1 MSLRD
6 YQKYIYTEV
15 QNAIRKGSHGVL
27 VCLPCRSGK
36 SYIFAEMIRNLKHG
50 YALVLAHRRELLRQH
65 EELLATIP
73 HEKYR
78 LASVFTEVNHVR
90 EHEPPTIVII
100 DEAHLSEAMSYKRV
114 CEAYPNAIR
123 IGFTATPQR
132 LSGEPLSLFD
142 TMVKG
147 ITVDELIRNGSVSEF
162 DYYAPKMN
170 VSVDDIG
177 CVAGDFNNKEL
188 SERMCQSRLYGDYIE
203 AYKRLGK
210 DRQAIAYCVSQKHA
224 KAVSEAFNEA
234 GISSV
239 EVDSKTPAKE
249 REEIM
254 SDYKAGKYRILCNV
268 NLISEGITLP
278 ETDVCML
285 LRPTQSIALYIQQA
299 ARCLTPREGKRATII
314 DCVENVLRHG
324 LPNEEH
330 DWQIGGNVH
339 HKVTNV
345 DGSFSIRTCEQCFR
359 VYDSRMKVCPY
370 CGHEYEIKGRELQR
384 VKEVEMELITK
395 EKAKEMELVRK
406 RMRQEV
412 GRARSMD
419 DLWRIARERGYAPGW
434 VYRVSKAK
442 GIRK

>member
-78 LASVFTEVNHVR
+78 LASVFTEVNHVS

-147 ITVDELIRNGSVSEF
+147 ISTKELISRGAISEF
-162 DYYAPKMN
+162 DYYAP
-170 VSVDDIG
+170 DIG
-177 CVAGDFNNKEL
+177 IDLSTVSTVGGDYNNKEL
-188 SERMCQSRLYGDYIE
+188 TDVMCQSRLYGDYIK
-203 AYKRLGK
+203 AYRTLADGK
-210 DRQAIAYCVSQKHA
+210 QTLAYCVSKKHA
-224 KAVSEAFNEA
+224 ISVCKAFNDA
-234 GISSV
+234 DISAV
-239 EVDSKTPAKE
+239 EIDS
-249 REEIM
+249 
-254 SDYKAGKYRILCNV
+254 SDPIPDRLKVLSAFKDGEFKVLCNV
-268 NLISEGITLP
+268 GLLSEGITVP
-278 ETDVCML
+278 EADVVMM
-285 LRPTQSIALYIQQA
+285 LRPTQSLALFIQQGMRA
-299 ARCLTPREGKRATII
+299 LTPYEGKRAIVI
-314 DCVENVLRHG
+314 DCVGNYQRHG
-324 LPNEEH
+324 CLDDDREWSI
-330 DWQIGGNVH
+330 DGRVR
-339 HKVTNV
+339 HKVTNP
-345 DGSFSIRTCEQCFR
+345 DGSFTVRMCEECYR
-359 VYDSRMKVCPY
+359 VYDGRLKVCPY
-370 CGHEYEIKGRELQR
+370 CGTPHVIKGRELRQMQD
-384 VKEVEMELITK
+384 VEFRKIT
-395 EKAKEMELVRK
+395 EEENERLRAKK
-406 RMRQEV
+406 KQMRQEV
-412 GRARSMD
+412 GRARTMD

-434 VYRVSKAK
+434 VYQMSKVK
-442 GIRK
+442 GIRR